1 MGSCVD
7 VHFSSLGIHLSGVTG
22 TRYLLRLSFEE
33 LPTRLLPIPTAMQ
46 GAPVSH
52 CSPCFSF
59 THLCS
64 SPLCIGIWDGLNDL
78 LP

>member
-22 TRYLLRLSFEE
+22 TRYLPRLSFAE
-33 LPTRLLPIPTAMQ
+33 LPARLLPIPTAMQ

-52 CSPCFSF
+52 CSPCFPYPSVWL
-59 THLCS
+59 TAVHWNL
-64 SPLCIGIWDGLNDL
+64 GWVE
-78 LP
+78 